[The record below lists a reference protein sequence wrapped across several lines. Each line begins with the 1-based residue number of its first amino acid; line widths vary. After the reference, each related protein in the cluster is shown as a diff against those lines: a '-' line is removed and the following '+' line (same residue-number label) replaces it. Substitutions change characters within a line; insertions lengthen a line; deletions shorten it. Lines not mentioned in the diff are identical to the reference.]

1 MKKKKTQVIYNSF
14 QIILIIYIF
23 GCIFLFFG
31 LMIFIYYGQIKFGSF
46 INLIIIFPLQYL
58 LEEESLYIEIIK
70 LHKSLYG

>member
-1 MKKKKTQVIYNSF
+1 
-14 QIILIIYIF
+14 
-23 GCIFLFFG
+23 
-31 LMIFIYYGQIKFGSF
+31 MIFIYYGQIKFGSF